1 MRLPFRKVFKPR
13 GQRRFLMPFTFFLSL
28 FGIVALAAISL

>member
-1 MRLPFRKVFKPR
+1 MRLPFRKVFRSR

-28 FGIVALAAISL
+28 FGIVALTAIGL